1 MKEFNFTITDP
12 AGIHARPAGLL
23 VRQAQPYTSEIS
35 VLKGE
40 RKANAKSML
49 SMMGL
54 GAKSG
59 ETVIIKAEG
68 ADEETAIV
76 ELEAFFKANL

>member
-23 VRQAQPYTSEIS
+23 VRQAHPYTSEIS